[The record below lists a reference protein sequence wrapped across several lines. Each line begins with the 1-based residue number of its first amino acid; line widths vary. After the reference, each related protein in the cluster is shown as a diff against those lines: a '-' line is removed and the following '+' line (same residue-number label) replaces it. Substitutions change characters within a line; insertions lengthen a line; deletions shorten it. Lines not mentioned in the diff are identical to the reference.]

1 MKARYFV
8 LGLVAA
14 LVPIG
19 PAASALAQSAAAVSG
34 QVLTGQAAY
43 GDWRHDAPG
52 TPRRLTPA
60 DMPAPYASRSASNTP
75 SLVDPPAG
83 ALPKVPAG
91 YSVAPFVTALEN
103 PRMVRV
109 APNGDIFVAETTP
122 GRIRILRA
130 ADGAARPDRNEV
142 FARGLD
148 EPFGIAFYPQ
158 GPAPKWVYVA
168 TINSVVRFAYT
179 PGDLTAAGPPQTVV
193 DRISSTVGYHTTRD
207 VQFSRDGTQMLV
219 SVGSGSNV
227 AQGMPA
233 HDPDWIRQWD
243 ARTLPGAAW
252 GGETDRADV
261 LAFDPDGHD
270 RHVFAAGLRN
280 CVALAVHP
288 RTGDL
293 WCATNERDGLG
304 DNLVPDYVTRV
315 RAGAFYG
322 WPWFYIGANQ
332 DPRHAGERA
341 DLASRTTI
349 PDVLIQPHSAPLG
362 MTFYR
367 PVPGGAATF
376 PSDTDGDAFVA
387 LHGSWNRSKR
397 TGYKLVRLRLHD
409 GVPDG
414 NYEDFM
420 TGFVADDDNVWGR
433 PVGVAEAHDGALL
446 VTEDG
451 NGTIWRVAHSS
462 GHQPAGSGNLP

>member
-1 MKARYFV
+1 MNAGNPAFR
-8 LGLVAA
+8 LVTA
-14 LVPIG
+14 LLLIG
-19 PAASALAQSAAAVSG
+19 STQGAVAQSSTVPPG
-34 QVLTGQAAY
+34 QALTGQVAY

-52 TPRRLTPA
+52 TRRRLAPA
-60 DMPAPYASRSASNTP
+60 DMPAPFASRSASNTP
-75 SLVDPPAG
+75 SVVDPPAN

-91 YSVAPFVTALEN
+91 YSVTSFVTGLEN
-103 PRMVRV
+103 PRMLRV

-130 ADGAARPDRNEV
+130 ADGATHPGRNEV
-142 FARGLD
+142 FAHGLD
-148 EPFGIAFYPQ
+148 APFGIAFYPQ
-158 GPAPKWVYVA
+158 GPDPKWVYVA

-179 PGDLTAAGPPQTVV
+179 SGDLKAAGPPQTVV

-207 VQFSRDGTQMLV
+207 VQFSRDGRQMLV
-219 SVGSGSNV
+219 SVGSGSND
-227 AQGMPA
+227 AQGMEA
-233 HDPDWIRQWD
+233 HDPAWIRQ
-243 ARTLPGAAW
+243 REGKTLPGAAW

-261 LAFDPDGHD
+261 LAFDPDGQN
-270 RHVFAAGLRN
+270 RHVFATGIRN
-280 CVALAVHP
+280 CVGLAVHP

-315 RAGAFYG
+315 HAGAFYG
-322 WPWFYIGANQ
+322 WPWFYIGAHQ

-341 DLASRTTI
+341 DLAPRVRI

-362 MTFYR
+362 LTFYR
-367 PVPGGAATF
+367 QVPGGMATF
-376 PSDTDGDAFVA
+376 PSDADGDAFVA

-397 TGYKLVRLRLHD
+397 TGYKIIRLRLHD

-414 NYEDFM
+414 AYEDFM
-420 TGFVADDDNVWGR
+420 TGFVVDDDSVWAR
-433 PVGVAEAHDGALL
+433 PVGVAVAHDGALL

-451 NGTIWRVAHSS
+451 NGTIWRVAYDNARK
-462 GHQPAGSGNLP
+462 GAGSGKAP

>member
-1 MKARYFV
+1 MNPRAV
-8 LGLVAA
+8 A
-14 LVPIG
+14 LVSVLILLLYG
-19 PAASALAQSAAAVSG
+19 PASSVSAQSPDAPPLA
-34 QVLTGQAAY
+34 GQAAY
-43 GDWRHDAPG
+43 ADWRHDAPG
-52 TPRRLTPA
+52 TRHRLTPA

-75 SLVDPPAG
+75 SVVDPPAD
-83 ALPKVPAG
+83 AMPKVPAG
-91 YSVAPFVTALEN
+91 YSVGPFITGLEN

-130 ADGAARPDRNEV
+130 ADGALHPDRNEV

-158 GPAPKWVYVA
+158 GPDPKWVYVA
-168 TINSVVRFAYT
+168 TINSVVRFPYT
-179 PGDLTAAGPPQTVV
+179 SGDLKAASQPQTIV
-193 DRISSTVGYHTTRD
+193 DRISSTIGYHTTRD
-207 VQFSRDGTQMLV
+207 VQFSRDGKQMLV

-227 AQGMPA
+227 AQGMA
-233 HDPDWIRQWD
+233 THDPAWIRQWETK
-243 ARTLPGAAW
+243 TLLGAAW

-261 LAFDPDGHD
+261 LAFDTDGRN
-270 RHVFAAGLRN
+270 RHIFATGIRN

-288 RTGDL
+288 RTGDP

-332 DPRHAGERA
+332 DPRHPGERA
-341 DLASRTTI
+341 DLAPHVMI

-362 MTFYR
+362 LTFYQA
-367 PVPGGAATF
+367 VAGGPAAF
-376 PSDTDGDAFVA
+376 PSDVDGDAFVA

-397 TGYKLVRLRLHD
+397 TGYKVVRLRLHD
-409 GVPDG
+409 GIPDG

-420 TGFVADDDNVWGR
+420 TGFVVDDDSVWGR
-433 PVGVAEAHDGALL
+433 PVGVAVAHDGALL

-451 NGTIWRVAHSS
+451 NGTIWRVAHDT
-462 GHQPAGSGNLP
+462 GRRTAGPGKAP